1 MNTEIAKKEAE
12 LEVGERNNNE
22 HFYALID
29 ELESYNNNKRTPK
42 FKLAF
47 YIKDFGKF
55 VSDWF

>member
-29 ELESYNNNKRTPK
+29 ELESYNNNQM
-42 FKLAF
+42 L
-47 YIKDFGKF
+47 IQ
-55 VSDWF
+55 